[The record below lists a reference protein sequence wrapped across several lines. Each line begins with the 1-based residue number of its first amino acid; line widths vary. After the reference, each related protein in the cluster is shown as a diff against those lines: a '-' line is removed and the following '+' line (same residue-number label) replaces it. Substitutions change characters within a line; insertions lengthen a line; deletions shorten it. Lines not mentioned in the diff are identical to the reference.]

1 MAAVKEQQEFVRK
14 LQSEREKLQV
24 LTKEFQKCVST
35 RQQFDAQLNENEL
48 VLSEFQRLKS
58 SAEVFKQVGPV
69 LVKQEVSE
77 AISTVKKRITFIK
90 GELERCDKNI
100 SASEEKQSKSRE
112 ALMKMQQ
119 QYQQKVQA
127 MQQQQQPPQAAK

>member
-1 MAAVKEQQEFVRK
+1 MAAVKEQQEFVKR

-48 VLSEFQRLKS
+48 VLSEFNRLKPN
-58 SAEVFKQVGPV
+58 AEVFKLVGPV
-69 LVKQEVSE
+69 LVKQEVTE

-100 SASEEKQSKSRE
+100 SASEEKQGKSRE

-127 MQQQQQPPQAAK
+127 IQQAAAK

>member
-1 MAAVKEQQEFVRK
+1 MAQVKEQQEFVKK
-14 LQSEREKLQV
+14 LQSERERLQV

-48 VLSEFQRLKS
+48 VLSEFNRLKS
-58 SAEVFKQVGPV
+58 SAEVFKLVGPV
-69 LVKQEVSE
+69 LVKQEVTE

-90 GELERCDKNI
+90 DELERCDKNI
-100 SASEEKQSKSRE
+100 SASEEKQSNSRE

-119 QYQQKVQA
+119 QYQAKVQA
-127 MQQQQQPPQAAK
+127 MQQAVAAK

>member
-1 MAAVKEQQEFVRK
+1 MAQVKEQQEFVKK

-48 VLSEFQRLKS
+48 VLSEFNRLKS
-58 SAEVFKQVGPV
+58 SAEVFKLVGPV
-69 LVKQEVSE
+69 LVKQEVTE

-90 GELERCDKNI
+90 DELERCDKNI
-100 SASEEKQSKSRE
+100 SASEEKQSNSRE

-119 QYQQKVQA
+119 QYQAKVQA
-127 MQQQQQPPQAAK
+127 MQQAVAAK

>member
-1 MAAVKEQQEFVRK
+1 MAAVKEQQEFVKK

-24 LTKEFQKCVST
+24 LTKEFQKFVST
-35 RQQFDAQLNENEL
+35 RQQFDAQLNENDL
-48 VLSEFQRLKS
+48 VLSEFNRLKPN
-58 SAEVFKQVGPV
+58 AEVFKLVGPV
-69 LVKQEVSE
+69 LVKQEVTE

-100 SASEEKQSKSRE
+100 SASEEKQGKSRE

-127 MQQQQQPPQAAK
+127 MQQAAAK